1 MSRSEEARLL
11 YTLLHAAEEEQRI
24 RDASTLEKW
33 LALKLLFDRARA
45 ARSHAALLA
54 LFGDLER
61 RELFTGTWIEFRW
74 RKAKAQRG
82 QQATGRPSRGGVTHK

>member
-11 YTLLHAAEEEQRI
+11 YTLLHAAEAEKRI

-33 LALKLLFDRARA
+33 LALKLPFDRARA

-74 RKAKAQRG
+74 RKAKAQSG

>member
-11 YTLLHAAEEEQRI
+11 YTLLHAAEEETRI
-24 RDASTLEKW
+24 LDASTLEKW
-33 LALKLLFDRARA
+33 LALKLLYDRARA
-45 ARSHAALLA
+45 ARSHAALLD

-74 RKAKAQRG
+74 RKARSQGAQ
-82 QQATGRPSRGGVTHK
+82 AAALRPSRGCVTHM

>member
-11 YTLLHAAEEEQRI
+11 YTLLHAAEEEKRI
-24 RDASTLEKW
+24 RDSSTLEKW
-33 LALKLLFDRARA
+33 LALKLPFDRARA

-74 RKAKAQRG
+74 RKAKAQSG

>member
-11 YTLLHAAEEEQRI
+11 YTLLDAAEAEQRI
-24 RDASTLEKW
+24 LDASTLEKW
-33 LALKLLFDRARA
+33 LALKLRYDRARA
-45 ARSHAALLA
+45 ERTHAALMA

-74 RKAKAQRG
+74 LKAKAQRG
-82 QQATGRPSRGGVTHK
+82 HKATVRPSRGGVTHK